1 LVPLLT
7 WTFLLLLLLL
17 LLLFFITTMIGWW
30 TAPVLASDEEP
41 PATNRSLSTFSLT
54 FDFTQTRIP
63 LNPEVSELVAVTG
76 AFLESRLDD
85 AYPGMTVLLSI
96 VETSFRLMQPFE
108 IILDIEVQNLPT
120 SPSVP
125 TSEELDGAVAAI
137 LQDPSSLEALITVV
151 EELPDANVFTTTTA
165 ITYSA
170 QANGSSSTTRSSRN
184 VVVGASAA
192 AAALAALL
200 LLGGGYQQWGGK
212 NSNTNNNNRKPSNKS
227 YQRGKTAIDGSGQTE
242 AGETCGATTIA
253 TKSSH
258 YNNNNNSNKQT
269 RFAFDEGMSLTSS
282 RSSVDW
288 TTTPPPP
295 YRRLAAEATGAS
307 ELDCRVVTAEGED
320 DDDEEADCYGIRPLF
335 SDAMYDGSEEDEKQR
350 AAVDLLAQPSQ
361 ASCLNSNSNN
371 EAASRS
377 SSDPI
382 DTDDLTIDSYVP
394 MRVVD
399 LIKRWSRR

>member
-1 LVPLLT
+1 V
-7 WTFLLLLLLL
+7 
-17 LLLFFITTMIGWW
+17 IGLW
-30 TAPVLASDEEP
+30 TAPVLASDEEQV
-41 PATNRSLSTFSLT
+41 ATNTSLSSFSLT

-63 LNPEVSELVAVTG
+63 LNPEVYELVAVTG
-76 AFLESRLDD
+76 AFLESQLDE
-85 AYPGMTVLLSI
+85 AYPGTTVLLSI
-96 VETSFRLMQPFE
+96 VKTSFRLMQPFE
-108 IILDIEVQNLPT
+108 IILDIDVQNLPT
-120 SPSVP
+120 APSVP
-125 TSEELDGAVAAI
+125 TTEELDGAVAAI

-165 ITYSA
+165 ITYMA
-170 QANGSSSTTRSSRN
+170 QANGSSSSTTRSNRN

-212 NSNTNNNNRKPSNKS
+212 TNNNNNSNNRKPSNKS
-227 YQRGKTAIDGSGQTE
+227 YQRGTTPTDGSGQTV

-258 YNNNNNSNKQT
+258 NNNNNNNKQT
-269 RFAFDEGMSLTSS
+269 RFAFDEGMSLTSG

-288 TTTPPPP
+288 TSTPPPP

-307 ELDCRVVTAEGED
+307 EMDRRVVTAAAD
-320 DDDEEADCYGIRPLF
+320 DDDEDGGDEEADCYGLRPLF
-335 SDAMYDGSEEDEKQR
+335 SDAMYDGSEEEEKQR
-350 AAVDLLAQPSQ
+350 AAVDLLAQPSP
-361 ASCLNSNSNN
+361 ASCRNSNMSDN

-394 MRVVD
+394 LRVVD
-399 LIKRWSRR
+399 LIKHWSTGRR